1 MNCFLQLIF
10 HQSNL
15 SHTVR
20 IPTRFFAHLIRT
32 NLNLTLRSHRM
43 PSYSQN
49 KRVGS
54 FEFFLTFI
62 SKNRALPKNVSRVK
76 KLKSDPISKLHVF
89 DKKNLE
95 KSEILQFFEVVWIK
109 LFLEAINFA
118 LRFSV

>member
-1 MNCFLQLIF
+1 
-10 HQSNL
+10 
-15 SHTVR
+15 
-20 IPTRFFAHLIRT
+20 
-32 NLNLTLRSHRM
+32 M

-76 KLKSDPISKLHVF
+76 KLKSDPISKVHVF